1 MPSTTLTGGGTAYER
16 FQERILGKI
25 YGGTGAVL
33 QGHLENALFAQ
44 NILIQ
49 GSIFNRTG
57 ERLALAEDTIAGEDS
72 HVAGS

>member
-1 MPSTTLTGGGTAYER
+1 MPSVTLTGGGTSYER
-16 FQERILGKI
+16 FQQTILGKI

-33 QGHLENALFAQ
+33 QGHLENALFTQ